1 MDSSAPKA
9 SRVRPAAS
17 RFLASPAAPL
27 ASPHCSAHVLIAP
40 SGCPSTPRLAG
51 MIPLAYSL
59 LEQRTWRRLTRQQ
72 RRLAWRQAWEQPRE
86 LDSSGSAWGPLAA
99 GGGAPLS
106 EAAASEAAVAAAAE
120 ATAGW
125 PAGAPGPLLPGSG
138 RRLYEF
144 CRPGWEYHA
153 KGIWISL
160 PAAAGGGSGSDSPGA
175 ALAPPPAS
183 TAGSGA
189 PGRWA
194 APVVT
199 SVGSSNYGWRSLRR
213 DLELNFLLVTRNRQ
227 LQQVRLF
234 WLWGVAGCGQDP
246 KPPTAVA
253 KQPIVPARPAP

>member
-1 MDSSAPKA
+1 
-9 SRVRPAAS
+9 
-17 RFLASPAAPL
+17 
-27 ASPHCSAHVLIAP
+27 
-40 SGCPSTPRLAG
+40 

-72 RRLAWRQAWEQPRE
+72 RRLAWRQAWEQPRDR
-86 LDSSGSAWGPLAA
+86 DSSGSAWGPLAA
-99 GGGAPLS
+99 GEGAPLS
-106 EAAASEAAVAAAAE
+106 EAAASETAVAAAAE
-120 ATAGW
+120 AAAGW
-125 PAGAPGPLLPGSG
+125 PAGAGAAGPLLPGSG

-160 PAAAGGGSGSDSPGA
+160 PAAAAP
-175 ALAPPPAS
+175 APPPAS
-183 TAGSGA
+183 TAGSGT

-234 WLWGVAGCGQDP
+234 VGAAGCSCDCKAAHPACSTGTMEARCTHCEFQP
-246 KPPTAVA
+246 VPFLPTHTATGSLPPSALPHFA
-253 KQPIVPARPAP
+253 GAGPGG